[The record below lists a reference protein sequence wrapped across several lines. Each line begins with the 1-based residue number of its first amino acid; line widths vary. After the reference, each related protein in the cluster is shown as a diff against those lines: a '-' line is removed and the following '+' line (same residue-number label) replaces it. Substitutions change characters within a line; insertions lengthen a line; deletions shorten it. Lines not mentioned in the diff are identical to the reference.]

1 MVLGIGLEQVDMG
14 GFLGLTRDDILL
26 PIASD
31 DDYFTSATSGGSPGN
46 FSVTSAVPGTSV
58 FLSAQA
64 AKPLFYG
71 RRPQATMVDN
81 TGGDLRMTL
90 RITGRRFGRTVIQD
104 ISLVASAT
112 AVVGSRVIDE
122 ITDIKI
128 ISITAPAASDTVR
141 VGFDDSWIG
150 LQRPFKNRNS
160 IKMVYKIAN
169 GTPDANGPK
178 IRTDVTA
185 AMVESKS
192 SAIDVK
198 TLFGAAIA
206 VTDRY
211 LVEYIANGDTKD
223 LQLSG
228 KRLG

>member
-1 MVLGIGLEQVDMG
+1 MGIGLEQIDPN
-14 GFLGLTRDDILL
+14 GFLALTREDILL
-26 PIASD
+26 PIATD
-31 DDYFTSATSGGSPGN
+31 DDYFTSATSGGTPGN
-46 FSVTSAVPGTSV
+46 FSVTSAVPGTAV

-90 RITGRRFGRTVIQD
+90 RITGRRFGRPVVQD
-104 ISLVASAT
+104 ISLTTSGT
-112 AVVGSRVIDE
+112 AVQGSRVIDE
-122 ITDIKI
+122 IVDIKI
-128 ISITAPAASDTVR
+128 VSITAPAASDTVR

-150 LQRPFKNRNS
+150 LTRSILNKNS
-160 IKMVYKIAN
+160 IKMIYKIAN

-178 IRTDVTA
+178 IRTDITA
-185 AMVESKS
+185 AMVEAKS

-198 TLFGAAIA
+198 TLFSAAIA

-211 LVEYIANGDTKD
+211 LIEYFANGNTKD
-223 LQLSG
+223 LQISG